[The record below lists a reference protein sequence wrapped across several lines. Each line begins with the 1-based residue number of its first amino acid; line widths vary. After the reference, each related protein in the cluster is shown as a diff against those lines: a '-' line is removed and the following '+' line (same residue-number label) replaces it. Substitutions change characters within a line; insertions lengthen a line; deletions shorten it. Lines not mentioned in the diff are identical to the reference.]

1 MDYIE
6 VTINLTPRMP
16 WSDILIAEL
25 ADLGFESFVE
35 TPTGIQAYAPTTIGN
50 VAEMLQQTSLADA
63 KDVTVEVATSI
74 IAHQNWNAQW
84 EADFEPVI
92 VDDRLAILAPF
103 HDESAFENQHK
114 IIIQPQMSFG
124 TGHHQTTF
132 LMSQFLMDLVP
143 IPQKILDMGTGT
155 GVLAILAEKKG
166 CNDIVAVDIEPWS
179 VENTIENAA
188 RNQCVHI
195 TALEGDVDCLTG
207 RKFDMI
213 LANINKNI
221 LKAHLPAYAELLE
234 ENGLLYLSGFFFSDV
249 TELTEEAAKSGFK
262 VLEVREKET
271 WAAIKLQKIQN

>member
-35 TPTGIQAYAPTTIGN
+35 TATGIQAYAPESIGN
-50 VAEMLQQTSLADA
+50 VAAILQQTSLAA
-63 KDVTVEVATSI
+63 TNEVTVETTTAV

-103 HDESAFENQHK
+103 HDESAFQNQHK

-132 LMSQFLMDLVP
+132 LMSQFLMDLEPVP
-143 IPQKILDMGTGT
+143 QHILDMGTGT
-155 GVLAILAEKKG
+155 GVLAILAEKRG
-166 CNDIVAVDIEPWS
+166 CSGIVAVDIESWS
-179 VENTIENAA
+179 VENTKENAV
-188 RNQCVHI
+188 RNQCSHI

-207 RKFDMI
+207 MKFDMI

-221 LKAHLPAYAELLE
+221 LKAHLPAYADLLE

-249 TELTEEAAKSGFK
+249 TELTAEAAKSNFT

-271 WAAIKLQKIQN
+271 WAAIKLQKNN

>member
-35 TPTGIQAYAPTTIGN
+35 TATGIQAYAPESIGN
-50 VAEMLQQTSLADA
+50 VAAILQQTSLAVA
-63 KDVTVEVATSI
+63 KDVTVETTTAV

-84 EADFEPVI
+84 EADFDPVI
-92 VDDRLAILAPF
+92 VDNRLAILAPF
-103 HDESAFENQHK
+103 HDESAFQNQHK

-132 LMSQFLMDLVP
+132 LMSQFLMDLEPVP
-143 IPQKILDMGTGT
+143 QHILDMGTGT
-155 GVLAILAEKKG
+155 GVLAILAEKRG
-166 CNDIVAVDIEPWS
+166 CNAIVAVDIESWS
-179 VENTIENAA
+179 VENTKENAV
-188 RNQCVHI
+188 RNQCSHI
-195 TALEGDVDCLTG
+195 TALEGDVDCLSG
-207 RKFDMI
+207 MKFDMI

-249 TELTEEAAKSGFK
+249 TELTAEAAKSNFT

-271 WAAIKLQKIQN
+271 WAAIKLQKNN

>member
-35 TPTGIQAYAPTTIGN
+35 TATGIQAYAPESIGN
-50 VAEMLQQTSLADA
+50 VAAILQQTSLAA
-63 KDVTVEVATSI
+63 ANEVTVETTTAV

-103 HDESAFENQHK
+103 HDESAFQNQHK

-124 TGHHQTTF
+124 TGHHQATF
-132 LMSQFLMDLVP
+132 LMSQFLMDLEPVP
-143 IPQKILDMGTGT
+143 QHILDMGTGT
-155 GVLAILAEKKG
+155 GVLAILAEKRG
-166 CNDIVAVDIEPWS
+166 CSDIVAVDIESWS
-179 VENTIENAA
+179 VENTKENAV
-188 RNQCVHI
+188 RNQCSHI
-195 TALEGDVDCLTG
+195 KALEGDVDCLTG
-207 RKFDMI
+207 MKFDMI

-249 TELTEEAAKSGFK
+249 TELTAEAAKSNFT

-271 WAAIKLQKIQN
+271 WAAIKLQKNN

>member
-35 TPTGIQAYAPTTIGN
+35 TVTGIQAYAPESIGN
-50 VAEMLQQTSLADA
+50 VAAILQQTSLATA
-63 KDVTVEVATSI
+63 NEVTVEMTTAV

-103 HDESAFENQHK
+103 HDESAFQNQHK

-132 LMSQFLMDLVP
+132 LMSQFLMDLEPVP
-143 IPQKILDMGTGT
+143 QHILDMGTGT
-155 GVLAILAEKKG
+155 GVLAILAEKRG
-166 CNDIVAVDIEPWS
+166 CSDIVAVDIESWS
-179 VENTIENAA
+179 VENTKENAV
-188 RNQCVHI
+188 RNQCSHI

-207 RKFDMI
+207 MKFDMI

-249 TELTEEAAKSGFK
+249 TELTAEAAKSNFT

-271 WAAIKLQKIQN
+271 WAAIKLQKNN

>member
-6 VTINLTPRMP
+6 VTINLKPRMP

-35 TPTGIQAYAPTTIGN
+35 TATGIQAYAPESIGN
-50 VAEMLQQTSLADA
+50 VAAILQQTSLAA
-63 KDVTVEVATSI
+63 ANEVTVETTTAV

-103 HDESAFENQHK
+103 HDESAFQNQHK

-132 LMSQFLMDLVP
+132 LMSQFLMDLEPVP
-143 IPQKILDMGTGT
+143 QHILDMGTGT
-155 GVLAILAEKKG
+155 GVLAILAEKRG
-166 CNDIVAVDIEPWS
+166 CSDIVAVDIESWS
-179 VENTIENAA
+179 VENTKENAV
-188 RNQCVHI
+188 RNQCSHI
-195 TALEGDVDCLTG
+195 KALEGDVDCLTG
-207 RKFDMI
+207 MKFDMI

-221 LKAHLPAYAELLE
+221 LKAHLPAYSELLE

-249 TELTEEAAKSGFK
+249 TELTAEAAKRNFT

-271 WAAIKLQKIQN
+271 WAAIKLQKNN

>member
-35 TPTGIQAYAPTTIGN
+35 TATGIQAYAPESIGN
-50 VAEMLQQTSLADA
+50 VAAILQQTSLATA
-63 KDVTVEVATSI
+63 NEVTVEMTTAV

-103 HDESAFENQHK
+103 HDESAFQNQHK

-132 LMSQFLMDLVP
+132 LMSQFLMDLDLSSCNIPSNIHALQWYETEGEIEFVDNPDRTKPMNEIINELPSWAHACVTIWEQIKNTP
-143 IPQKILDMGTGT
+143 IKIPLDQPIATG
-155 GVLAILAEKKG
+155 LIDA
-166 CNDIVAVDIEPWS
+166 
-179 VENTIENAA
+179 
-188 RNQCVHI
+188 
-195 TALEGDVDCLTG
+195 
-207 RKFDMI
+207 
-213 LANINKNI
+213 
-221 LKAHLPAYAELLE
+221 
-234 ENGLLYLSGFFFSDV
+234 
-249 TELTEEAAKSGFK
+249 
-262 VLEVREKET
+262 
-271 WAAIKLQKIQN
+271 

>member
-35 TPTGIQAYAPTTIGN
+35 TATGIQAYAPESIGN
-50 VAEMLQQTSLADA
+50 VAAILQQTSLAA
-63 KDVTVEVATSI
+63 ANEVTVETTTAV

-103 HDESAFENQHK
+103 HDESAFQNQHK

-132 LMSQFLMDLVP
+132 LMSQFLMDLEPVP
-143 IPQKILDMGTGT
+143 QHILDMGTGT
-155 GVLAILAEKKG
+155 GVLAILAEKRG
-166 CNDIVAVDIEPWS
+166 CSDIVAVDIESWS
-179 VENTIENAA
+179 VENTKENAV
-188 RNQCVHI
+188 RNQCSHI

-207 RKFDMI
+207 MKFDMI

-221 LKAHLPAYAELLE
+221 LKAHLPAYADLLE

-249 TELTEEAAKSGFK
+249 TELKAEAAKSNFT

-271 WAAIKLQKIQN
+271 WAAIKLQKNN

>member
-16 WSDILIAEL
+16 WSDIIIAEL

-35 TPTGIQAYAPTTIGN
+35 TATGIQAYAPESIGN
-50 VAEMLQQTSLADA
+50 IAAIMQQTSLAA
-63 KDVTVEVATSI
+63 TKDVIVETTTAV
-74 IAHQNWNAQW
+74 IAHQNWNSQW

-103 HDESAFENQHK
+103 HDESAFQNQHK

-132 LMSQFLMDLVP
+132 LMSQFLMDLEPVP
-143 IPQKILDMGTGT
+143 QHILDMGTGT
-155 GVLAILAEKKG
+155 GVLAILAEKRG
-166 CNDIVAVDIEPWS
+166 CSDIVAVDIESWS
-179 VENTIENAA
+179 VENTKENAV
-188 RNQCVHI
+188 RNQCSHI

-207 RKFDMI
+207 MKFDMI

-221 LKAHLPAYAELLE
+221 LKAHLPAYADLLE

-249 TELTEEAAKSGFK
+249 TELTAEAAKSNFT

-271 WAAIKLQKIQN
+271 WAAIKLQKNN

>member
-35 TPTGIQAYAPTTIGN
+35 TATGIQAYAPESIGN
-50 VAEMLQQTSLADA
+50 VAAILQQTSLATA
-63 KDVTVEVATSI
+63 NEVTVEMTTAV

-103 HDESAFENQHK
+103 HDESAFQNQHK

-132 LMSQFLMDLVP
+132 LMSQFLMDLEPVP
-143 IPQKILDMGTGT
+143 QHILDMGTGT
-155 GVLAILAEKKG
+155 GVLAILAEKRG
-166 CNDIVAVDIEPWS
+166 CSDIVAVDIESWS
-179 VENTIENAA
+179 VENTKENAV
-188 RNQCVHI
+188 RNQCSHI

-207 RKFDMI
+207 MKFDMI

-249 TELTEEAAKSGFK
+249 TELKAEAAKSNFT

-271 WAAIKLQKIQN
+271 WAAIKLQKNN

>member
-35 TPTGIQAYAPTTIGN
+35 TATGIQAYAPESIGN
-50 VAEMLQQTSLADA
+50 VAAILQQTSLATA
-63 KDVTVEVATSI
+63 NEVTLEMTIAV

-103 HDESAFENQHK
+103 HDESAFQNQHK

-132 LMSQFLMDLVP
+132 LMSQFLMDLEPVP
-143 IPQKILDMGTGT
+143 QHILDMGTGT
-155 GVLAILAEKKG
+155 GVLAILAEKRG
-166 CNDIVAVDIEPWS
+166 CSDIVAVDIESWS
-179 VENTIENAA
+179 VENTKENAV
-188 RNQCVHI
+188 RNQCSHI
-195 TALEGDVDCLTG
+195 TALEGNVDCLTG
-207 RKFDMI
+207 MKFDMI

-221 LKAHLPAYAELLE
+221 LKAHLPAYADLLE
-234 ENGLLYLSGFFFSDV
+234 ENGLLYLSGFFFTDV
-249 TELTEEAAKSGFK
+249 TELTAEAAKSNFT

-271 WAAIKLQKIQN
+271 WAAIKLQKNN

>member
-35 TPTGIQAYAPTTIGN
+35 TATGIQAYAPESIGN
-50 VAEMLQQTSLADA
+50 VAAILQQTSLATA
-63 KDVTVEVATSI
+63 NEVTVEMTTAV

-103 HDESAFENQHK
+103 HDESAFQNQHK

-132 LMSQFLMDLVP
+132 LMSQFLMDLEPVP
-143 IPQKILDMGTGT
+143 QHILDMGTGT
-155 GVLAILAEKKG
+155 GVLAILAEKRG
-166 CNDIVAVDIEPWS
+166 CSDIVAVDIESWS
-179 VENTIENAA
+179 VENTKENAV
-188 RNQCVHI
+188 RNQCSNI

-207 RKFDMI
+207 MKFDMI

-221 LKAHLPAYAELLE
+221 LKAHLPAYADLLE

-249 TELTEEAAKSGFK
+249 TELTAEAAKSNFT

-271 WAAIKLQKIQN
+271 WAAIKLQKNN

>member
-35 TPTGIQAYAPTTIGN
+35 TATGIQAYAPESIGN
-50 VAEMLQQTSLADA
+50 VAAILQQTSLAA
-63 KDVTVEVATSI
+63 ANEVTVETTTAV

-103 HDESAFENQHK
+103 HDESAFQNQHK

-132 LMSQFLMDLVP
+132 LMSQFLMDLEPVP
-143 IPQKILDMGTGT
+143 QHILDMGTGT
-155 GVLAILAEKKG
+155 GVLAILAEKRG
-166 CNDIVAVDIEPWS
+166 CSDIVAVDIESWS
-179 VENTIENAA
+179 VENTKENAV
-188 RNQCVHI
+188 RNQCSHI
-195 TALEGDVDCLTG
+195 KALEGDVDCLTG
-207 RKFDMI
+207 MKFDMI

-249 TELTEEAAKSGFK
+249 TELTAEAAKSNFT

-271 WAAIKLQKIQN
+271 WAAIKLQKNN

>member
-35 TPTGIQAYAPTTIGN
+35 TVTGIQAYAPESIGN
-50 VAEMLQQTSLADA
+50 VAAILQQTSLATTNE
-63 KDVTVEVATSI
+63 VTVEMTTAV

-103 HDESAFENQHK
+103 HDESAFQNQHK

-132 LMSQFLMDLVP
+132 LMSQFLMDLEPVP
-143 IPQKILDMGTGT
+143 QHILDMGTGT
-155 GVLAILAEKKG
+155 GVLAILAEKRG
-166 CNDIVAVDIEPWS
+166 CSDIVAVDIESWS
-179 VENTIENAA
+179 VENTKENAV
-188 RNQCVHI
+188 RNQCSHI

-221 LKAHLPAYAELLE
+221 LKAHLPAYAELLK

-249 TELTEEAAKSGFK
+249 TELTAEAAKSNFT

-271 WAAIKLQKIQN
+271 WAAIKLQKNN

>member
-35 TPTGIQAYAPTTIGN
+35 TATGIQAYAPESIGN
-50 VAEMLQQTSLADA
+50 VAAILQQTSLAA
-63 KDVTVEVATSI
+63 ANEVTVETTTAV

-103 HDESAFENQHK
+103 HDESAFQNQHK

-132 LMSQFLMDLVP
+132 LMSQFLMDLEPVP
-143 IPQKILDMGTGT
+143 QHILDMGTGT
-155 GVLAILAEKKG
+155 GVLAILAEKRG
-166 CNDIVAVDIEPWS
+166 CSDIVAVDIESWS
-179 VENTIENAA
+179 VENTKENAV
-188 RNQCVHI
+188 RNQCSHI
-195 TALEGDVDCLTG
+195 KALEGDVDCLTG
-207 RKFDMI
+207 MKFDMI

-221 LKAHLPAYAELLE
+221 LKAHLPAYAEFLE
-234 ENGLLYLSGFFFSDV
+234 ENGLLYLSGFFFLDV
-249 TELTEEAAKSGFK
+249 TELTAEAAKSNFT

-271 WAAIKLQKIQN
+271 WAAIKLQKNN

>member
-35 TPTGIQAYAPTTIGN
+35 TATGIQAYAPESIGN
-50 VAEMLQQTSLADA
+50 VAAILQQTSLATA
-63 KDVTVEVATSI
+63 SEVTVETTTAV

-103 HDESAFENQHK
+103 HDESAFQNQHK

-132 LMSQFLMDLVP
+132 LMSQFLMDLEPVP
-143 IPQKILDMGTGT
+143 QHILDMGTGT
-155 GVLAILAEKKG
+155 GVLAILAEKRG
-166 CNDIVAVDIEPWS
+166 CNDIVAVDIESWS
-179 VENTIENAA
+179 VENTKENAI
-188 RNQCVHI
+188 RNQCSHI

-207 RKFDMI
+207 MKFDMI

-221 LKAHLPAYAELLE
+221 LKAHLPAYAALLT

-249 TELTEEAAKSGFK
+249 TELTAEAAKSNFT

-271 WAAIKLQKIQN
+271 WAAIKLQKNN

>member
-35 TPTGIQAYAPTTIGN
+35 TVTGIQAYAPESIGN
-50 VAEMLQQTSLADA
+50 VAAILQQTSLAA
-63 KDVTVEVATSI
+63 TNEVTVETTTAV

-103 HDESAFENQHK
+103 HDESEFQNQHK

-132 LMSQFLMDLVP
+132 LMSQFLMDLEPVP
-143 IPQKILDMGTGT
+143 QHILDMGTGT
-155 GVLAILAEKKG
+155 GVLAILAEKRG
-166 CNDIVAVDIEPWS
+166 CNDIVAVDIESWS
-179 VENTIENAA
+179 VENTKENAV
-188 RNQCVHI
+188 RNQCSHI

-207 RKFDMI
+207 MKFDMI

-221 LKAHLPAYAELLE
+221 LKAHLPAYADLLE

-249 TELTEEAAKSGFK
+249 TELTAEAAKSNFT

-271 WAAIKLQKIQN
+271 WAAIKLQKNN

>member
-35 TPTGIQAYAPTTIGN
+35 TATGIQAYAPESIGN
-50 VAEMLQQTSLADA
+50 VAAILQQTSLAVA
-63 KDVTVEVATSI
+63 KDVTVETTTAV

-84 EADFEPVI
+84 EADFDPVI
-92 VDDRLAILAPF
+92 VDNRLAILAPF
-103 HDESAFENQHK
+103 HDESAFQNQHK

-132 LMSQFLMDLVP
+132 LMSQFLMDLEPVP
-143 IPQKILDMGTGT
+143 QHILDMGTGT
-155 GVLAILAEKKG
+155 GVLAILAEKRG
-166 CNDIVAVDIEPWS
+166 CNAIVAVDIESWS
-179 VENTIENAA
+179 VENTKENAV
-188 RNQCVHI
+188 RNQCSHI

-207 RKFDMI
+207 MKFDMI

-249 TELTEEAAKSGFK
+249 TELTAEAAKSNFN

-271 WAAIKLQKIQN
+271 WAAIKLQKNN

>member
-35 TPTGIQAYAPTTIGN
+35 TVTGIQAYAPESIGN
-50 VAEMLQQTSLADA
+50 VAAILQQTSLATA
-63 KDVTVEVATSI
+63 NEVTVEMTTAV

-103 HDESAFENQHK
+103 HDESAFQNQHK

-132 LMSQFLMDLVP
+132 LMSQFLMDLEPVP
-143 IPQKILDMGTGT
+143 QHILDMGTGT
-155 GVLAILAEKKG
+155 GVLAILAEKRG
-166 CNDIVAVDIEPWS
+166 CSDIVAVDIESWS
-179 VENTIENAA
+179 VENTKENAV
-188 RNQCVHI
+188 RNQCSHI

-207 RKFDMI
+207 MKFDMI

-221 LKAHLPAYAELLE
+221 LKAHLPAYAELLK
-234 ENGLLYLSGFFFSDV
+234 ENELLYLSGFFFSDV
-249 TELTEEAAKSGFK
+249 TELTAEAAKSNFT

-271 WAAIKLQKIQN
+271 WAAIKLQKNN

>member
-35 TPTGIQAYAPTTIGN
+35 TATGIQAYAPESIGN
-50 VAEMLQQTSLADA
+50 VAAILQQTSLATA
-63 KDVTVEVATSI
+63 NEVTVEMTIAV

-103 HDESAFENQHK
+103 HDESAFQNQYK

-132 LMSQFLMDLVP
+132 LMSQFLMDLEPVP
-143 IPQKILDMGTGT
+143 QHILDMGTGT
-155 GVLAILAEKKG
+155 GVLAILAEKRG
-166 CNDIVAVDIEPWS
+166 CRDIVAVDIESWS
-179 VENTIENAA
+179 VENTKENAV
-188 RNQCVHI
+188 RNQCSHI

-207 RKFDMI
+207 MKFDMI

-221 LKAHLPAYAELLE
+221 LKAHLPAYADLLE

-249 TELTEEAAKSGFK
+249 TELTAEAAKSNFT

-271 WAAIKLQKIQN
+271 WAAIKLQKNN

>member
-6 VTINLTPRMP
+6 VTINLKPRMP

-35 TPTGIQAYAPTTIGN
+35 TATGIQAYAPESIGN
-50 VAEMLQQTSLADA
+50 VAAILQQTSLAA
-63 KDVTVEVATSI
+63 ANEVTVETTTAV

-103 HDESAFENQHK
+103 HDESAFQNQHK

-132 LMSQFLMDLVP
+132 LMSQFLMDLEPVP
-143 IPQKILDMGTGT
+143 QHILDMGTGT
-155 GVLAILAEKKG
+155 GVLAILAEKRG
-166 CNDIVAVDIEPWS
+166 CSDIVAVDIESWS
-179 VENTIENAA
+179 VENTKENAV
-188 RNQCVHI
+188 RNQCSHI
-195 TALEGDVDCLTG
+195 KALEGDVDCLTG
-207 RKFDMI
+207 MKFDMI

-249 TELTEEAAKSGFK
+249 TELTAEAAKSNLT

-271 WAAIKLQKIQN
+271 WAAIKLQKNN

>member
-35 TPTGIQAYAPTTIGN
+35 TATGIQAYAPESIGN
-50 VAEMLQQTSLADA
+50 VAAILQQTSLAA
-63 KDVTVEVATSI
+63 TNEVTVETTTAV

-103 HDESAFENQHK
+103 HDESAFQNQHK
-114 IIIQPQMSFG
+114 IIIQPKMSFG

-132 LMSQFLMDLVP
+132 LMSQFLMDLEPVP
-143 IPQKILDMGTGT
+143 QHILDMGTGT
-155 GVLAILAEKKG
+155 GVLAILAEKRG
-166 CNDIVAVDIEPWS
+166 CSDIVAVDIESWS
-179 VENTIENAA
+179 VENTKENAV
-188 RNQCVHI
+188 RNQCSHI

-207 RKFDMI
+207 MKFDMI

-249 TELTEEAAKSGFK
+249 TELTAEAAKSNFT

-271 WAAIKLQKIQN
+271 WAAIKLQKNN

>member
-35 TPTGIQAYAPTTIGN
+35 TATGIQAYAPESIGN
-50 VAEMLQQTSLADA
+50 VAAILQQTSLAA
-63 KDVTVEVATSI
+63 TNEVTVETTTAV

-103 HDESAFENQHK
+103 HDESAFQNQHK

-132 LMSQFLMDLVP
+132 LMSQFLMDLEPVP
-143 IPQKILDMGTGT
+143 QHILDMGTGT
-155 GVLAILAEKKG
+155 GVLAILAEKRG
-166 CNDIVAVDIEPWS
+166 CNDIVAVDIESWS
-179 VENTIENAA
+179 VENTKENAI
-188 RNQCVHI
+188 RNQCSHI

-207 RKFDMI
+207 MKFDMI

-221 LKAHLPAYAELLE
+221 LKAHLPAYADLLE

-249 TELTEEAAKSGFK
+249 TELTAEAAKSNFT

-271 WAAIKLQKIQN
+271 WAAIKLQKNN

>member
-35 TPTGIQAYAPTTIGN
+35 TATGIQAYAPESIGN
-50 VAEMLQQTSLADA
+50 VAAILQQTSLAA
-63 KDVTVEVATSI
+63 TNEVTVETTTAV

-103 HDESAFENQHK
+103 HDESAFQNQHK

-132 LMSQFLMDLVP
+132 LMSQFLMDLEPVP
-143 IPQKILDMGTGT
+143 QHILDMGTGT
-155 GVLAILAEKKG
+155 GVLAILAEKRG
-166 CNDIVAVDIEPWS
+166 CNDIVAVDIESWS
-179 VENTIENAA
+179 VENTKENAV
-188 RNQCVHI
+188 RNQCSHI

-207 RKFDMI
+207 MKFDMI

-221 LKAHLPAYAELLE
+221 LKAHLPSYADLLE

-249 TELTEEAAKSGFK
+249 TELTAEAAKSNFT

-271 WAAIKLQKIQN
+271 WAAIKLQKNN

>member
-35 TPTGIQAYAPTTIGN
+35 TATGIQAYAPESIGN
-50 VAEMLQQTSLADA
+50 VAAILQQTSLAA
-63 KDVTVEVATSI
+63 TNEVTVETTTAV

-103 HDESAFENQHK
+103 HDESAFQNQHK

-132 LMSQFLMDLVP
+132 LMSQFLMDLEPVH
-143 IPQKILDMGTGT
+143 QHILDMGTGT
-155 GVLAILAEKKG
+155 GVLAILAEKRG
-166 CNDIVAVDIEPWS
+166 CSDIVAVDIESWS
-179 VENTIENAA
+179 VENTKENAV
-188 RNQCVHI
+188 RNQCSHI

-207 RKFDMI
+207 MKFDMI

-221 LKAHLPAYAELLE
+221 LKAHLPAYAELLV

-249 TELTEEAAKSGFK
+249 TELTAEAAKSNFT

-271 WAAIKLQKIQN
+271 WAAIKLQKNN

>member
-35 TPTGIQAYAPTTIGN
+35 TATGIQAYAPESIGN
-50 VAEMLQQTSLADA
+50 VAAILQQTSLAA
-63 KDVTVEVATSI
+63 TNEVTVETTTAV

-103 HDESAFENQHK
+103 HDESAFQNQHK

-132 LMSQFLMDLVP
+132 LMSQFLMDLEPVP
-143 IPQKILDMGTGT
+143 QHILDMGTGT
-155 GVLAILAEKKG
+155 GVLAILAEKRG
-166 CNDIVAVDIEPWS
+166 CSDIVAVDIESWS
-179 VENTIENAA
+179 VENTKENAV
-188 RNQCVHI
+188 RNQCSHI

-207 RKFDMI
+207 MKFDMI

-221 LKAHLPAYAELLE
+221 LKAHLPAYADLLE

-249 TELTEEAAKSGFK
+249 TELTAEAAKSNFT

-271 WAAIKLQKIQN
+271 WAAIKLQKNN

>member
-35 TPTGIQAYAPTTIGN
+35 TATGIQAYAPESIGN
-50 VAEMLQQTSLADA
+50 VAAILQQTSLAA
-63 KDVTVEVATSI
+63 TNEVTVETTTAV

-103 HDESAFENQHK
+103 HDESAFQNQHK

-132 LMSQFLMDLVP
+132 LMSQFLMDLEPVP
-143 IPQKILDMGTGT
+143 QQILDMGTGT
-155 GVLAILAEKKG
+155 GVLAILAEKRG
-166 CNDIVAVDIEPWS
+166 CSDIVAVDIESWS
-179 VENTIENAA
+179 VENTKENAV
-188 RNQCVHI
+188 RNQCSHI

-207 RKFDMI
+207 MKFDMI

-221 LKAHLPAYAELLE
+221 LKAHLPAYADLLE

-249 TELTEEAAKSGFK
+249 TELTAEAAKSNFT

-271 WAAIKLQKIQN
+271 WAAIKLQKNN

>member
-35 TPTGIQAYAPTTIGN
+35 TVTGIQAYAPESIGN
-50 VAEMLQQTSLADA
+50 VAAILQQTSLAA
-63 KDVTVEVATSI
+63 TNEVTVETTTAV

-92 VDDRLAILAPF
+92 VDDRLAIFAPF
-103 HDESAFENQHK
+103 HDESAFQNQHK

-132 LMSQFLMDLVP
+132 LMSQFLMDLEPVP
-143 IPQKILDMGTGT
+143 QHILDMGTGT
-155 GVLAILAEKKG
+155 GVLAILAEKRG
-166 CNDIVAVDIEPWS
+166 CNDIVAVDIESWS
-179 VENTIENAA
+179 VENTKENAV
-188 RNQCVHI
+188 RNQCSHI
-195 TALEGDVDCLTG
+195 TALEGDVDCLIG
-207 RKFDMI
+207 MQFDMI

-221 LKAHLPAYAELLE
+221 LKAHLPAYADLLE

-249 TELTEEAAKSGFK
+249 TELTAEAAKSNFT

-271 WAAIKLQKIQN
+271 WAAIKLQKNN